1 MDERC
6 AQLLLKIISADRP
19 VKIAEMAGAFNVSP
33 RTIRYDLDKIDDFL
47 KDNNLPQLIRKP
59 NLGVQFVESLE
70 FKNRVLSLLEGVN
83 SYNYVLT
90 PRERE
95 KVILSELFR
104 AKSYTT
110 IEHLADLLSVSRGT
124 VINDLKRVKKWLS
137 TQNLKLK
144 SSPRHGIKIQGNEL
158 DLRRAVVTLLS
169 ENIEIEKALDILKA
183 PVRRRINVA
192 MDEQVKKL
200 FEDLDV
206 GLIESAVRM
215 AEEQLETVFSDG
227 AYSGLVIHLALAI
240 KRIQLGKDITMPGDE
255 LARLKLT
262 KEFAV
267 ASSIAKNLE
276 QNFGVKIPLAEIGY
290 ITIHLLGGKVT
301 ATNAFMKED
310 WAKLQVLTAQIIQD
324 IQRKIGADFSSDDE
338 LYRGLMEHLGPTIYR
353 LKHGLPLNNP
363 ILEEIKS
370 NYPDIFEA
378 VKNGLTSVESFVRCK
393 VPDEEVGYIAVHFG
407 AALERA
413 KSANRTV
420 YRVLVVCGTGVG
432 TAKLLSSRIK
442 AEFKNI
448 EIIGTIASRQ
458 VESVAL
464 KDEADLIIST
474 VPTNVGK
481 LPEIVVN
488 PLLPEADVLKIS
500 HYLSTHNPKNSCI
513 AERRKPLIE
522 DLIGI
527 IEKHCIIKSR
537 IGLIE
542 DLARYL
548 NLPCYESS
556 KGVVQPVLKDLLTE
570 KTIKLNVDAKDWEE
584 AVRMGGEILVENG
597 FVEPRYIEAMVN
609 TVKEIGPYIVIAPGI
624 AMPHARPENGVKQV
638 CMSLITLKNPVE
650 FGNIDNDPVDTVICL
665 GAVDNSTHLK
675 ALSDLMSLLKDNSKI
690 ENVQKATNIKKIL
703 DILMMI
709 EEEKAV

>member
-1 MDERC
+1 MNERC
-6 AQLLLKIISADRP
+6 AQLLLKIISTDKPLKISQIAD
-19 VKIAEMAGAFNVSP
+19 AFNVSP
-33 RTIRYDLDKIDDFL
+33 RTIRYDLDKIDEFL

-59 NLGVQFVESLE
+59 NLGVQFVESME
-70 FKNRVLSLLEGVN
+70 VKNRVLSLLEGIT

-90 PRERE
+90 PYERE

-110 IEHLADLLSVSRGT
+110 IEYLADLLSVSRGT

-137 TQNLKLK
+137 AQNLKLE
-144 SSPRHGIKIQGNEL
+144 SSPRYGLKIQGNEM
-158 DLRRAVVTLLS
+158 DLRRAVITFLS
-169 ENIEIEKALDILKA
+169 ENVEIEKALDILKA
-183 PVRRRINVA
+183 PVHRRMNVV

-206 GLIESAVRM
+206 RLIESAVRM
-215 AEEQLETVFSDG
+215 AEEQLDTVFSDR
-227 AYSGLVIHLALAI
+227 AYSDLVIHLALAI
-240 KRIQLGKDITMPGDE
+240 KRIQLGKDITMPASE
-255 LARLKLT
+255 LAELKLT

-301 ATNAFMKED
+301 VTNAFMKKD

-324 IQRKIGADFSSDDE
+324 IQRKIGTDFSSDDE
-338 LYRGLMEHLGPTIYR
+338 LYKGLMEHLSPTIYR

-363 ILEEIKS
+363 LLGEIKNS
-370 NYPDIFEA
+370 YPGLFEA
-378 VKNGLTSVESFVRCK
+378 VKSGLTALESFVGRK
-393 VPDEEVGYIAVHFG
+393 VPDEEAGYIAVHFG
-407 AALERA
+407 AALERS
-413 KSANRTV
+413 KSTNRKV
-420 YRVLVVCGTGVG
+420 YRALVVCGTGVG

-448 EIIGTIASRQ
+448 EIIGTIASRE
-458 VESVAL
+458 VEKVAL
-464 KDEADLIIST
+464 KDDVDLIIST
-474 VPTNVGK
+474 VPTNVEN

-488 PLLPEADVLKIS
+488 PLLPEVDVLKIKQ
-500 HYLSTHNPKNSCI
+500 YLVSHNPKNSCI
-513 AERRKPLIE
+513 AEKPKPLIE

-537 IGLIE
+537 IRLIE
-542 DLARYL
+542 DLAIYL
-548 NLPCYESS
+548 NVSCYESS

-570 KTIKLNVDAKDWEE
+570 KTIKLNVEAKDWEE
-584 AVRMGGEILVENG
+584 AVRIGGEILVENG
-597 FVEPRYIEAMVN
+597 FVEPRYVDAMVK
-609 TVKEIGPYIVIAPGI
+609 TVKEMGPYIVIAPGV
-624 AMPHARPENGVKQV
+624 AMPHARPEDGVKHV

-650 FGNIDNDPVDTVICL
+650 FGNIDNDPVEIVICL

-675 ALSDLMSLLKDNSKI
+675 ALSDLMNLLNDDIKLDS
-690 ENVQKATNIKKIL
+690 IKKSKEIRNIL
-703 DILMMI
+703 DTIQI
-709 EEEKAV
+709 IR